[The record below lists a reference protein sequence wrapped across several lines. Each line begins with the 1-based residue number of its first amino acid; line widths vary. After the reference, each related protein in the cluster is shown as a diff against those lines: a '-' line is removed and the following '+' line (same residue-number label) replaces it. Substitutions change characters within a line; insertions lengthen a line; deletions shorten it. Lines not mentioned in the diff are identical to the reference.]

1 VLRAKTCT
9 GLTMWRREFAARP
22 QRLPSD
28 DSAGRQTPAQHHA
41 CHQFH
46 CLFSALLSVWRNV
59 LRDAS
64 HASHNR
70 LRNVSHN
77 RPNASH
83 DAGWLHEQ
91 RSSSTHRLSAFYLCC
106 LLTLVPYIP
115 TCSSSK
121 ITGSHS
127 H

>member
-1 VLRAKTCT
+1 
-9 GLTMWRREFAARP
+9 
-22 QRLPSD
+22 
-28 DSAGRQTPAQHHA
+28 
-41 CHQFH
+41 
-46 CLFSALLSVWRNV
+46 

-115 TCSSSK
+115 TCSSSGYEPGP
-121 ITGSHS
+121 TLPRREYERHQQPQRLQPARLA
-127 H
+127 